1 MEWSSLRAGLCG
13 EATAIVHQHDYK
25 TQNTLALASQQ
36 QQHVVR
42 TLRRNIVRSLS
53 AKNCSYSL
61 DLFFDLF
68 LDFSR

>member
-13 EATAIVHQHDYK
+13 EATAIHQPDYK

-61 DLFFDLF
+61 DPFFDLF